1 MEKRDKE
8 NRPYERMKTFGQV
21 TLISPHRQKVRA
33 FVLNVSLSG
42 LLISEP
48 SSPLDPS
55 TRYIVKI
62 HSPSMKSIYVEAT
75 PVRLDE
81 HQVGMK
87 ITRFYLDSKE
97 LLEAFI
103 EDLKTSEEFV
113 QLLDEGWLD
122 HLFVDDQG
130 NQLTVEYI

>member
-1 MEKRDKE
+1 
-8 NRPYERMKTFGQV
+8 
-21 TLISPHRQKVRA
+21 
-33 FVLNVSLSG
+33 
-42 LLISEP
+42 
-48 SSPLDPS
+48 
-55 TRYIVKI
+55 
-62 HSPSMKSIYVEAT
+62 MKSIYVEAV

-87 ITRFYLDSKE
+87 ITRYYLDSKE
-97 LLEAFI
+97 LLQAFI

-130 NQLTVEYI
+130 NQLSVEYI